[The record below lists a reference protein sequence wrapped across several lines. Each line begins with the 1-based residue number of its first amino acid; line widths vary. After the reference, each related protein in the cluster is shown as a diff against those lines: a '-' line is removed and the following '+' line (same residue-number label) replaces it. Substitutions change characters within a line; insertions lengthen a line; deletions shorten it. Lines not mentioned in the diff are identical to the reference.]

1 MGRMAVAS
9 AGSVLGEQ
17 AFFDAKPR
25 STGVWSVDDCE
36 IAARVRTS
44 MHTRDATAHDH
55 GEDRG
60 MNCWTRPLPRVSSER
75 RSSWACISARQ
86 RCPA

>member
-25 STGVWSVDDCE
+25 STGVWPVDDCE

-44 MHTRDATAHDH
+44 AHVDRRILATRLRTTTAKIV
-55 GEDRG
+55 G
-60 MNCWTRPLPRVSSER
+60 
-75 RSSWACISARQ
+75 
-86 RCPA
+86 